1 MKMKRML
8 EKIMNGVG
16 IVEMLLATGAVRA
29 QQSPVLQVSHYP
41 DKPIRVILPFAAG
54 QGGDIMTRMVMT
66 EVSKKL
72 AQPIVIE
79 NRQGG
84 NGFIA
89 IQAVQHAAPD
99 GYTILGLSSSF
110 LSNSSMLKG
119 PLPYDMQRD
128 FIPILRVADSAIVLV
143 ANPAVPVKTLADALE
158 MARREPGGLA
168 FGSGGNA
175 TTMHL
180 SLEVL
185 KARSGAP
192 MVHVPY
198 RGDPASLNDV
208 MGGHIKFTFSG
219 FSAAL
224 PYIRA
229 GKLRPI
235 AVTTAT
241 RIAALPDVPT
251 IAESG
256 FPGFEMIGWICFL
269 VPAGTP
275 QAVID
280 KLYTV
285 IRGSIEEKEIKEKL
299 ANLAMIVAPN
309 QTPPEFKSYFNEFE
323 QKIAN
328 IIKSANIK
336 PN

>member
-8 EKIMNGVG
+8 EKIIKGVG
-16 IVEMLLATGAVRA
+16 IVAMLLATGAVWA
-29 QQSPVLQVSHYP
+29 QPSPVSQVSQYP

-54 QGGDIMTRMVMT
+54 QGGDILMRMVMP

-84 NGFIA
+84 NGIIA

-110 LSNSSMLKG
+110 LSNPSMLKG

-128 FIPILRVADSAIVLV
+128 FIPILRLADSAIVLV
-143 ANPAVPVKTLADALE
+143 ANPAVPVKTLADVLE
-158 MARREPGGLA
+158 MARHEPGGLA

-241 RIAALPDVPT
+241 RIAALPDVPS

-285 IRGSIEEKEIKEKL
+285 IRGIIEEKEIKEKL
-299 ANLAMIVAPN
+299 ANLAMIVAPD
-309 QTPPEFKSYFNEFE
+309 QKPAEFRTYFNEFE

>member
-8 EKIMNGVG
+8 EKIMNRVG
-16 IVEMLLATGAVRA
+16 IVAMLLATGAVWA
-29 QQSPVLQVSHYP
+29 QPSPVSQVSQYP

-54 QGGDIMTRMVMT
+54 QGSDTLTRMIMT

-79 NRQGG
+79 NRPGG

-89 IQAVQHAAPD
+89 IQAVQHAAPN
-99 GYTILGLSSSF
+99 GHTILGLSSSF

-128 FIPILRVADSAIVLV
+128 FTPILRVADSAIVLV

-175 TTMHL
+175 TTQHL
-180 SLEVL
+180 SLEML

-208 MGGHIKFTFSG
+208 MGGQLKFTFSG

-229 GKLRPI
+229 GRLRPI

-241 RIAALPDVPT
+241 RIAALPDVPS

-256 FPGFEMIGWICFL
+256 FPGFELIGWIFYL

-285 IRGSIEEKEIKEKL
+285 IRGSIEKKEVEEKM
-299 ANLAMIVAPN
+299 ANLAMFVAPI
-309 QTPPEFKSYFNEFE
+309 QTPPEFKSYINEYE
-323 QKIAN
+323 QKLAN

-336 PN
+336 AE